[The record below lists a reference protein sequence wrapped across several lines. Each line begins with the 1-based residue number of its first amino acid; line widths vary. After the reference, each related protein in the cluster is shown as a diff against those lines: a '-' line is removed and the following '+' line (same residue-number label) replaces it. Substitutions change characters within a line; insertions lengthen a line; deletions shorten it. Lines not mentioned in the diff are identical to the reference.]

1 MTAQERE
8 FDQFIQNQIREQDR
22 KAHKNEDFISATP
35 RIAAQYGSRAAESVA
50 SIPEPLIGW
59 AESLG
64 ETGANLI
71 RKGVGAKPIERD
83 NEPESKIRWPSQ
95 QKLRE
100 FSEEKTK
107 GYTKPRGPWED
118 FGGEIVSDTAPMLAL
133 GGAGLARSLATSTAG
148 NLAKQGV
155 KLFGGGETAQNLTKL
170 GTMIIGGSINP
181 GAARQATT
189 TAYNT
194 RDALLPRG
202 ARTSTNSLERALT
215 AIENKSMSGGPS
227 PASAE
232 IQRYTTGLR
241 GRMDRGSIPVKE
253 LTDAKVKINQNR
265 GKFGF
270 TKDDRKLYNDIAH
283 AVDESLSQYG
293 QRNPAFYK
301 AHKAADAMHSVIAE
315 GSKYTNQLIRHIKSP
330 LKSAVG
336 AVIGYAAPVKTGIA
350 AATAFSAAKSY
361 EVFSRIQK
369 NPDLRK
375 LYTQM
380 MLESSRNNIPT
391 AIKAL
396 HKLDEKYLKEYPEE
410 DVDFEQFAI
419 K

>member
-8 FDQFIQNQIREQDR
+8 FDTFIENQIREQDR
-22 KAHKNEDFISATP
+22 KAHKNEDLISATP
-35 RIAAQYGSRAAESVA
+35 RIAAQYASRAAESVGG
-50 SIPEPLIGW
+50 IPESLVSG
-59 AESLG
+59 AEYLG
-64 ETGANLI
+64 EKGANLI
-71 RKGVGAKPIERD
+71 RGAFGKKPIEEGQGAKSNVRL
-83 NEPESKIRWPSQ
+83 PSQ

-107 GYTKPRGPWED
+107 GYTKPRGPWEE

-133 GGAGLARSLATSTAG
+133 GGAGLVRSLATSAAG
-148 NLAKQGV
+148 NLAKEGV

-181 GAARQATT
+181 GAAQKATT
-189 TAYNT
+189 AAYNT

-202 ARTSTNSLERALT
+202 ARTSTNSLERALS

-241 GRMDRGSIPVKE
+241 SRMDRGSIPVKE

-270 TKDDRKLYNDIAH
+270 TKDDKRLYNDIAH
-283 AVDESLSQYG
+283 AVDESLEQYG
-293 QRNPAFYK
+293 KRNPAFYK
-301 AHKAADAMHSVIAE
+301 AHKAADAMHGVIQE
-315 GSKYTNQLIRHIKSP
+315 GSKYTRQLIKHIKSP
-330 LKSAVG
+330 LKSSVG
-336 AVIGYAAPVKTGIA
+336 AVIGYAAPIKTGVA

-375 LYTQM
+375 LYAQM

-410 DVDFEQFAI
+410 DTDFEQFAI